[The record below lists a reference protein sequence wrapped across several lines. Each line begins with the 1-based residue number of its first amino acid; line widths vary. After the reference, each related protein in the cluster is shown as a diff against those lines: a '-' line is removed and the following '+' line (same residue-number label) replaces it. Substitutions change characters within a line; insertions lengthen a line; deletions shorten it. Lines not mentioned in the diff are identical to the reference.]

1 MIAYYFTVATISTSN
16 LKSIIKNTILQL
28 KEIGVTV
35 KATICDQ
42 GSTQKKAISE
52 LCAENTVNSTSYT
65 FVVNNI
71 EIVTIFDV
79 PHLLKCTR
87 NALLRCKIIFR
98 PNKTAKFQY
107 IQEVF
112 NLDQTKNYKT
122 LIKLHPRDFKFQ
134 DSFIKMKVSVAARQL
149 SHSIASSIEAFT
161 ISGALPTESL
171 ETAEFAELIDNL
183 FDSLNG
189 YTKHAQDGKKYR
201 CVLRNDSPHLELW
214 SKLLPEITD
223 WKLIDIKTE
232 KDVTTQYQFIKGWII
247 TIRSVIYLWKQLENL
262 GFEYLNLRNLNQ
274 DPLENLF
281 CEIRQHGVSNSNPT
295 CHQFIAALKTV
306 VLNNLVAPVSK
317 FANCEYENSKTLDN
331 FRSFLNSDSENISPE
346 ETESFENV
354 EIRTLEWINFDEL
367 NVQDCFALSYVSGYL
382 VKKLQLPDEHCSN
395 CRNDL
400 FSTQRQHHLFT
411 IFKEY
416 KENDSLTYASDQ
428 VLTLVENLHNRLY
441 HFLNENGH
449 ISRIESIFKTVFLSN
464 YSSNFCDIHHCDM
477 LIIDK
482 AITFLIFKYVK
493 DHKQS
498 QTLSSG
504 HYKKMKKF
512 KSA

>member
-71 EIVTIFDV
+71 EIVTIFDI

-262 GFEYLNLRNLNQ
+262 GFEYLNLRNLN
-274 DPLENLF
+274 
-281 CEIRQHGVSNSNPT
+281 
-295 CHQFIAALKTV
+295 
-306 VLNNLVAPVSK
+306 
-317 FANCEYENSKTLDN
+317 
-331 FRSFLNSDSENISPE
+331 
-346 ETESFENV
+346 
-354 EIRTLEWINFDEL
+354 
-367 NVQDCFALSYVSGYL
+367 
-382 VKKLQLPDEHCSN
+382 
-395 CRNDL
+395 
-400 FSTQRQHHLFT
+400 
-411 IFKEY
+411 
-416 KENDSLTYASDQ
+416 
-428 VLTLVENLHNRLY
+428 
-441 HFLNENGH
+441 
-449 ISRIESIFKTVFLSN
+449 
-464 YSSNFCDIHHCDM
+464 
-477 LIIDK
+477 
-482 AITFLIFKYVK
+482 
-493 DHKQS
+493 
-498 QTLSSG
+498 
-504 HYKKMKKF
+504 
-512 KSA
+512 